1 MAALRHFRVAVAAS
15 RSGHAVAA
23 MSRST
28 VRRVA
33 HTRPGRLGHN
43 VPVQP
48 RFANT
53 RAGSGSSGPAG
64 YGFFDWCRDTI
75 LRAPSHL
82 LAGIA
87 LGGFTSTTGAT
98 LWYLQSSGKI
108 DLRPHLEKM
117 DKIKVKADCEGEHYF
132 IPLPLVIPL
141 VTWTVAV
148 LWTTTRAFYRSRL
161 DYALKNFFHSVT
173 FTLCARQSGRNV
185 ALAQRRVME
194 KSLDHIVYENN
205 YIKGLV
211 KNAAG
216 VACRQHPVLRMPAVQ
231 ASLITDTLRGTISRV
246 NGAAHIALDQ
256 GGDYREVTYWFALT
270 KSDANLRVLLMSEA
284 TVEHLAHVHCLGPG
298 SIGAGAGSVCTPP
311 SPLLPM
317 LDTRNPYAT
326 GAVKDAVRMITTS
339 SEYHSYK
346 SSPGCPATAAEP
358 PPTEVPVIGS
368 VQMVVAGKTD

>member
-1 MAALRHFRVAVAAS
+1 
-15 RSGHAVAA
+15 

-28 VRRVA
+28 IRRVA
-33 HTRPGRLGHN
+33 HTRVAHTRPSRLLT
-43 VPVQP
+43 VQT
-48 RFANT
+48 RFTNT
-53 RAGSGSSGPAG
+53 RAGTGSSGPAG
-64 YGFFDWCRDTI
+64 YEFSDWCRDTI
-75 LRAPSHL
+75 LKAPSHL

-87 LGGFTSTTGAT
+87 LGGFISTTGAT

-161 DYALKNFFHSVT
+161 DYAFKNFFHSVT
-173 FTLCARQSGRNV
+173 FTLCAQQSGRNV
-185 ALAQRRVME
+185 VLAQRRVME
-194 KSLDHIVYENN
+194 KSFDHIVYENN
-205 YIKGLV
+205 YLKGLV

-246 NGAAHIALDQ
+246 TGAAHIALDQ

-270 KSDANLRVLLMSEA
+270 KSDANLRVLLMSED
-284 TVEHLAHVHCLGPG
+284 TVDHLAHVHCLGP
-298 SIGAGAGSVCTPP
+298 IDTGAGSVCTPP
-311 SPLLPM
+311 ASPLLLMP
-317 LDTRNPYAT
+317 DTRNPYAT

-339 SEYHSYK
+339 SEYQRQK
-346 SSPGCPATAAEP
+346 LSPGCPTAAAEP

-368 VQMVVAGKTD
+368 VQMIVAGKTD